1 MVTHRQI
8 EAFRAVMLARN
19 FTAAGQMLNVTQGAV
34 SKIIAD
40 LERGVGFALFSRR
53 KGGIEPTPQAR
64 ALLEEVENSYH
75 GLERI
80 QRSADRIRNGQNGSL
95 RVGSIPALST
105 GFAQGVLAE
114 FLRGDRSIS
123 IKLDTYN
130 SAEVVD
136 LVSGGF
142 CDVGFAMTPVASPGI
157 EILKVLEVPCVAIL
171 PSDHPLLVHNELKLA
186 DFAGS
191 DFISLGDNTTTRLKI
206 NAGFNAANVKR
217 RLEIE
222 TRWSASV
229 CGFVAQGFGV
239 SIIEPF
245 TAGALRGMGF
255 EVRPLA
261 ETITFSFAAIVPRHK
276 VLSSLAAE
284 FSELLMVRAA
294 GFSTQSASLPTPAP
308 LSREAEARLDAALR
322 PTSSST
328 SGVLAGRHDGS
339 SEVPTV

>member
-19 FTAAGQMLNVTQGAV
+19 FTAAGQMLNVTQGAI

-40 LERGVGFALFSRR
+40 LERRVGFSLFSRR
-53 KGGIEPTPQAR
+53 KGGVEPTPQAL
-64 ALLEEVENSYH
+64 ALLQEVESSYH

-80 QRSADRIRNGQNGSL
+80 QRSAERIRNGQKGSL

-105 GFAQGVLAE
+105 GFTQGVLAE

-136 LVSGGF
+136 LASGGF
-142 CDVGFAMTPVASPGI
+142 CDVGFAMTPVTSPGTR
-157 EILKVLEVPCVAIL
+157 ILKVLDVPCVAIL
-171 PSDHPLLVHNELKLA
+171 PPDHPLLDRKQLTVA
-186 DFAGS
+186 DFRGL

-206 NAGFNAANVKR
+206 DAAFNAANIER

-245 TAGALRGMGF
+245 TAAALQAMGF
-255 EVRPLA
+255 GLRPLA
-261 ETITFSFAAIVPRHK
+261 ETITFSFAAVVPRHK
-276 VLSSLAAE
+276 AVSCLTTE
-284 FSELLMVRAA
+284 FIELLMERAA
-294 GFSTQSASLPTPAP
+294 AFSRQLNP
-308 LSREAEARLDAALR
+308 
-322 PTSSST
+322 
-328 SGVLAGRHDGS
+328 SGG
-339 SEVPTV
+339 